1 MAFGI
6 TKILAKIN
14 VEKRKRKSDVLFT
27 PKEMFMKWNNT
38 RLLWLLVLLRIV
50 IPYLLQNG
58 MYEPHRDEFLYL
70 AEGNHLSFGFM
81 EVPPMLSIFAWLTHL
96 LGDGMVW
103 IKLWSS
109 LFGAATFYVMGRLV
123 LLLGGSR
130 FALWLLFLSFLLSAY
145 LRVFFLF
152 QPNAPEVFF
161 WTMIVFCLIRYVQ
174 THQMQWLYGFGVCA
188 GLGML
193 SKYSVL
199 FYITGLLLGLL
210 LTPQRKLFT
219 NKHFWAACGV
229 GALLFLPNFLWQWQH
244 HFPVRYH
251 MAELQRTQLQYV
263 SPAQFFGDQVT
274 MFLPCIFVWLCG
286 LFNLLFSPNEKA
298 FRFVG
303 FAYLFVILIL
313 LAGHGKGYYALGAYP
328 ILFAF
333 GSYHLEKFTALKRR
347 ALRYVFVFA
356 PFLLGIIFIPVAL
369 PLFAPAQLVSFYE
382 KWNIKNTG
390 ALRWEDGQNH
400 PLPQDFSDM
409 QGWEEMAGKVAK
421 AYHSLPPEEQQ
432 NSIIFCNNYG
442 MAGAVNFYGKKYNL
456 PEAYSDNA
464 SFLYWLPQNKNWRN
478 LILVCD
484 DPDELKKSYIK
495 DFREAYFTDSV
506 TNEFARERGDRIMVA
521 KGANEE
527 FKTFFMDKIKKDK
540 EKLMPK

>member
-1 MAFGI
+1 
-6 TKILAKIN
+6 
-14 VEKRKRKSDVLFT
+14 
-27 PKEMFMKWNNT
+27 MKLSNT
-38 RLLWLLVLLRIV
+38 RLLWLLVALRII

-81 EVPPMLSIFAWLTHL
+81 EVPPMLSIFAWLTHR
-96 LGDGMVW
+96 LGNSIFW
-103 IKLWSS
+103 IKLWPS
-109 LFGAATFYVMGRLV
+109 LFGAAAFYVMGRLV

-130 FALWLLFLSFLLSAY
+130 FALWLLFLSFLLSGY

-152 QPNAPEVFF
+152 QPNAPEIFF
-161 WTMIVFCLIRYVQ
+161 WTMIAFCLIRYVQ
-174 THQMQWLYGFGVCA
+174 THRNHWLYGFGICA

-199 FYITGLLLGLL
+199 FYVVSLLAALL
-210 LTPQRKLFT
+210 ISPHRKMFI

-229 GALLFLPNFLWQWQH
+229 GILIFLPNFLWQWQH
-244 HFPVRYH
+244 HFPVVYH
-251 MAELQRTQLQYV
+251 MSELQRTQLQYG
-263 SPAQFFGDQVT
+263 SPSEFLGDQIT
-274 MFLPCIFVWLCG
+274 DFLPCVFVWLCG
-286 LFNLLFSPNEKA
+286 LYNVLYSMSEKP

-303 FAYLFVILIL
+303 WAYCFVLLILIVS
-313 LAGHGKGYYALGAYP
+313 HGKGYYALGSYP
-328 ILFAF
+328 VLLAF
-333 GSYHLEKFTALKRR
+333 GSYHLEKFTAVKSRW
-347 ALRYVFVFA
+347 LRFVFVFVPIA
-356 PFLLGIIFIPVAL
+356 LGIIIIPVAL
-369 PLFAPAQLVSFYE
+369 PTFTPARLISFYE

-390 ALRWEDGQNH
+390 ALRWEDQQNH

-409 QGWEEMAGKVAK
+409 LGWEEMAAKVAK
-421 AYHSLPPEEQQ
+421 AYHSFTPEEQQ
-432 NSIIFCNNYG
+432 SSIIFCNNYG

-464 SFLYWLPQNKNWRN
+464 SFLYWLPQSKNWSN

-484 DPDELKKSYIK
+484 DPDELKRDYIK
-495 DFREAYFTDSV
+495 DFREAYFSDSV
-506 TNEFARERGDRIMVA
+506 TNEYARERGDRIMVA
-521 KGANEE
+521 KGANND